1 MRQEN
6 KFLHPPSLGPLESH
20 FPDGFVEQW
29 LHVTLLCFLF
39 FPTSFLLSL
48 PLAALE
54 FHFQVDVSALNP
66 LPEGPLSREL
76 GSLTPGSALRSLSEC

>member
-1 MRQEN
+1 MRIN
-6 KFLHPPSLGPLESH
+6 SFILHPLDHLRH
-20 FPDGFVEQW
+20 IFQMGFVVQW
-29 LHVTLLCFLF
+29 LHITLLCFLF

-54 FHFQVDVSALNP
+54 FHFQVNVSALNP

-76 GSLTPGSALRSLSEC
+76 GSLTLVSALHGLSEC

>member
-1 MRQEN
+1 M
-6 KFLHPPSLGPLESH
+6 
-20 FPDGFVEQW
+20 GFVVQW
-29 LHVTLLCFLF
+29 LHITLLCFLF

-54 FHFQVDVSALNP
+54 FHFQVNVSALNP

-76 GSLTPGSALRSLSEC
+76 GSLTPVSALHGLSEC

>member
-1 MRQEN
+1 M
-6 KFLHPPSLGPLESH
+6 
-20 FPDGFVEQW
+20 GFVVQW

-54 FHFQVDVSALNP
+54 FHFQVNVSALNP
-66 LPEGPLSREL
+66 LPEGPLLREL
-76 GSLTPGSALRSLSEC
+76 SSLTPGSALHGLSEC